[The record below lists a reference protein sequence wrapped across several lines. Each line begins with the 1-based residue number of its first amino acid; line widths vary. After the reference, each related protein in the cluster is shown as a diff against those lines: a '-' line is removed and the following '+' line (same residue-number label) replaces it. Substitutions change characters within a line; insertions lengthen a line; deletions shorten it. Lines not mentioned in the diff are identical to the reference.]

1 MIVLDS
7 SAALA
12 LLVGQPGVAALLHGR
27 LPHAPHLID
36 AEVAHAL
43 RGLALGGKITPG
55 DGSRRLSA
63 WRGLDIVRI
72 PMAGLFPRVW
82 ELRANLTAYD
92 AFFVAAA
99 EALAAPLLTGDRR
112 LAAAPGIGCPI
123 ELIPGDR

>member
-1 MIVLDS
+1 M
-7 SAALA
+7 
-12 LLVGQPGVAALLHGR
+12 GQPGVAALLRGR

>member
-1 MIVLDS
+1 M
-7 SAALA
+7 
-12 LLVGQPGVAALLHGR
+12 GQPGVAALLRGR

-92 AFFVAAA
+92 AFPMTHHVECVAILRPAAA
-99 EALAAPLLTGDRR
+99 ADPA
-112 LAAAPGIGCPI
+112 
-123 ELIPGDR
+123 

>member
-1 MIVLDS
+1 
-7 SAALA
+7 
-12 LLVGQPGVAALLHGR
+12 VGQPGVAALLHGR

-43 RGLALGGKITPG
+43 RGLAIGGKITPD
-55 DGSRRLSA
+55 DGSRLLSA